1 MNEYLSI
8 PEFYFRI
15 GKSDTLIPIVF
26 SEYPLDFAETRY
38 KFVTHRWYHKLYCWF
53 LRLKGEQYV

>member
-15 GKSDTLIPIVF
+15 VQRDKPDTLIPIVF

-38 KFVTHRWYHKLYCWF
+38 KLVTPRGYHRLYW
-53 LRLKGEQYV
+53 RLFKKEK